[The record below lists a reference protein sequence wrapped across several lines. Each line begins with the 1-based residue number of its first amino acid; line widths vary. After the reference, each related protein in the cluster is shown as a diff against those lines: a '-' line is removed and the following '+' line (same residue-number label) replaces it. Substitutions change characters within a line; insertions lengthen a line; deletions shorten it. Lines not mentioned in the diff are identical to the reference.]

1 MGIRYVCKKCG
12 RQFKSPYYLAVHKKC
27 STNSNTGS
35 DSVDNRSADSAI
47 NIVTTP
53 AMIGL
58 GSTDVGELMANSVE
72 ADQDQ

>member
-27 STNSNTGS
+27 SPN
-35 DSVDNRSADSAI
+35 SVDDSSAVSAI

-53 AMIGL
+53 AMSGL
-58 GSTDVGELMANSVE
+58 GSTDVGVLMANSVE
-72 ADQDQ
+72 TDQDQ